1 MFFLKEKQTD
11 KEPGCSLIEVNDKVH
26 EYDVGRKKI
35 V

>member
-11 KEPGCSLIEVNDKVH
+11 KEPGFSLIEVNDKVH
-26 EYDVGRKKI
+26 EFVVGRKNR